1 MNLGPKQG
9 KTIFKRINVSADH
22 HYSDHN
28 IPDAYME
35 NQDNDAEAEHG
46 LNKNSREEVIEYDP
60 NDMSYDGSEEV
71 EDYYRREE
79 LMPVQTYTDPYP

>member
-9 KTIFKRINVSADH
+9 KTIFKRINASADH

-46 LNKNSREEVIEYDP
+46 LNKNSREEIIEYDP